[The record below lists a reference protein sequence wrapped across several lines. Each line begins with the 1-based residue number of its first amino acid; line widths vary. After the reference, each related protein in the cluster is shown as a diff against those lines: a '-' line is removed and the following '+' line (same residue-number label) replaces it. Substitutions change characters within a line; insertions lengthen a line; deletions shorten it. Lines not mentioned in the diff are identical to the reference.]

1 MNNSY
6 SIKVV
11 LRKDK
16 KASYDGKL
24 PLALQIIINSKPKKI
39 SLKEKIHPDCW
50 EDTNGKAKGKGY
62 KLLNIKLDKIKSDIQ
77 TFCSLKEA
85 GGVPVTFD
93 LIDGFLSGKND
104 NDFYQLYDDI
114 VSKKNLRASTKY
126 KYTLLRQRLKSF
138 KSKIFT
144 SDITYEFIKN
154 FDAFLRKEGLKDG
167 GALYNMHKSLK
178 SVLNEAILLDK
189 IESSPYKRFKFKG
202 PKQCET
208 FLDEKEVINIKNLT
222 FDKNDEK
229 KYKLS
234 KDMFLFGC
242 YTGLR
247 FCDCDELLVSN
258 IDLNNSILLI
268 VMKKT
273 NEILRVPFNS
283 QAKYILCKYM
293 IGKNKNEKVFPKI
306 ANQTINLKLKDIA
319 RMAKINKRVHFHIGR
334 HTFASN
340 LVNRCNVP
348 VTIVSK
354 LLGHVNIS
362 NTMIYTNSNFAVLQN
377 VMKEFRYGKKS

>member
-1 MNNSY
+1 M
-6 SIKVV
+6 
-11 LRKDK
+11 
-16 KASYDGKL
+16 A
-24 PLALQIIINSKPKKI
+24 
-39 SLKEKIHPDCW
+39 
-50 EDTNGKAKGKGY
+50 GKAKGKGY
-62 KLLNIKLDKIKSDIQ
+62 RTLNVKFDKIKSDIQ

-85 GGVPVTFD
+85 GGIPITFD
-93 LIDGFLSGKND
+93 LIDNFLSGKND

-114 VSKKNLRASTKY
+114 VSKKNLRVSTKY
-126 KYTLLRQRLKSF
+126 KYTLLRQRLKNF
-138 KSKIFT
+138 KSRLFT
-144 SDITYEFIKN
+144 SDITYEFIKS
-154 FDAFLRKEGLKDG
+154 FDSYLRKDGLKDG

-178 SVLNEAILLDK
+178 SVLNEAFLLDK

-202 PKQCET
+202 AKRCET
-208 FLDEKEVINIKNLT
+208 FLEEKEVVRIKDLI
-222 FDKNDEK
+222 FDENDEK

-234 KDMFLFGC
+234 KDMFLFAC

-258 IDLNNSILLI
+258 IDLKNSILLI

-273 NEILRVPFNS
+273 NEILKVPFNS
-283 QAKYILCKYM
+283 QAKTILCKYM
-293 IGKNKNEKVFPKI
+293 VGKNKDQKIFPKI

-319 RMAKINKRVHFHIGR
+319 NMAKIDKRVHFHIGR

-348 VTIVSK
+348 ITIVSK

-377 VMKEFRYGKKS
+377 AMKDFRYGIKS

>member
-1 MNNSY
+1 MSSIS

-11 LRKDK
+11 IRKDK
-16 KASYDGKL
+16 KSDIHGKL
-24 PLALQIIINSKPKKI
+24 PLALQIIINSKAKKI
-39 SLKEKIHPDCW
+39 SLKEKIHPDFW
-50 EDTNGKAKGKGY
+50 DDMAGKAKGKGY
-62 KLLNIKLDKIKSDIQ
+62 RILNVKFDKIKSDIQ

-85 GGVPVTFD
+85 GGVAITFD
-93 LIDGFLSGKND
+93 LIDSFLSGKND
-104 NDFYQLYDDI
+104 NDFYELYDDI
-114 VSKKNLRASTKY
+114 VSKKILEPSTKS
-126 KYTLLRQRLKSF
+126 KYTLLRKRLKNF
-138 KSKIFT
+138 KSKLFT

-154 FDAFLRKEGLKDG
+154 FDVRLRKEGLKDG

-178 SVLNEAILLDK
+178 SILNEAILLNK
-189 IESSPYKRFKFKG
+189 MESSPYKRFRFKG
-202 PKQCET
+202 PKQCDT
-208 FLDEKEVINIKNLT
+208 FLEENEVIDIKNLS
-222 FDKNDEK
+222 FNEKDEK

-234 KDMFLFGC
+234 KEMFLFGC

-258 IDLNNSILLI
+258 IDLKNSILFI

-273 NEILRVPFNS
+273 GETLRVPFNG

-306 ANQTINLKLKDIA
+306 ANQTINSKLKDIA